1 MGPPEA
7 DSELLSASSGREQ
20 AVRFV
25 GSCFVLLAVVAAVLG
40 LGWVAGTLRAAT
52 RLGPVQNETFE
63 TLKILAAPVLLS
75 AFGCWSLF
83 GVGRGVLR
91 RSAFARWAA
100 VALLVSACIPP
111 LVLFFSA
118 VRNGAHS
125 GAALAIGLL
134 IPPAAG
140 AWLLSGTKTD
150 RLFRPKGQALV
161 ADLPEAGVSTG
172 MAAKFFLMAI
182 GVVVM
187 IVLLVMSR

>member
-1 MGPPEA
+1 MPDPRRATPRTDHVLA
-7 DSELLSASSGREQ
+7 DERLQ
-20 AVRFV
+20 A
-25 GSCFVLLAVVAAVLG
+25 
-40 LGWVAGTLRAAT
+40 AAT
-52 RLGPVQNETFE
+52 RLGPVQDETFE
-63 TLKILAAPVLLS
+63 TLKILATPVLLS
-75 AFGCWSLF
+75 AFVCWSLF

-91 RSAFARWAA
+91 HSAFARWAA
-100 VALLVSACIPP
+100 VALLVPTCIPP

-125 GAALAIGLL
+125 GAALAVGLL

-150 RLFRPKGQALV
+150 RLFRPKDLAVVALS
-161 ADLPEAGVSTG
+161 PEARMSTG
-172 MAAKFFLMAI
+172 MAAKFFLMSI